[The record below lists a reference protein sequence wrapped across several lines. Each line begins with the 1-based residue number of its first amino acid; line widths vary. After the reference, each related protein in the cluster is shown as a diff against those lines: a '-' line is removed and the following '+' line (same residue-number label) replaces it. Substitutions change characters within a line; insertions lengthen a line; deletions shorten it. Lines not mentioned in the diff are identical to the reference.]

1 VSFAFL
7 VAGFLATT
15 NAGRV
20 ALAAETSRPGPR
32 DRAAAP
38 VAGAAVVAAG
48 VLLADGLLDA
58 LSISPESFR
67 IAAGLVLAAAGVR
80 TIVWPDPGAA
90 PFAAVLATP
99 ELAALAVSFGA
110 DEPGGRVLAAFALA
124 LLPLLL
130 AYRARRRETSA
141 LAAQFL
147 AALQLVVAVALGVS
161 GIRDV

>member
-7 VAGFLATT
+7 VAAFVATT

-20 ALAAETSRPGPR
+20 ALAAQASRPGPR
-32 DRAAAP
+32 ARAAAP
-38 VAGAAVVAAG
+38 LAAAAIVAAG
-48 VLLADGLLDA
+48 VLLADDLLDA

-80 TIVWPDPGAA
+80 TIVWPDPGAG
-90 PFAAVLATP
+90 PFAAVLVTP
-99 ELAALAVSFGA
+99 ELAALAISFGA
-110 DEPGGRVLAAFALA
+110 DESAGRVLGAFALA

-130 AYRARRRETSA
+130 AYCAQRRETSA